1 MLLSVK
7 HTRRNI
13 LVELKAINGGQF
25 QAMVQVGANR
35 LNQNAEFVNSLNVFP
50 VPDGDTGTNMDLS
63 MTSGAKAVR
72 EATTEHVGELAA
84 ILSKGLLMGARGNSG
99 VILSQL
105 FRGFSKKI
113 EDKEELN
120 AQDLADAFK
129 NGVEV
134 AYKAVMKPV
143 EGTILT
149 VSRGAAIAAEKKAKE
164 SDDALEVMEA
174 ALKGAKKALAKTPDM
189 LPVLKEVG
197 VVDSGGQGLVFIYEG
212 FVESLSGKVVES
224 EIYQPSPAQMEEMV
238 NAEHHR
244 SVQSHMSTEDIKFGY
259 CTEIMV
265 KIGEGPTVDSTFDY
279 DTFRNYLNEIGDS
292 LLVVADDEIIKVH
305 VHTEQPG
312 EVMNYGQKFG
322 SLIKIKVD
330 NMRLQHESLLD
341 TPSVPAVE
349 EPKEKVTYGII
360 SIAAGKGVQD
370 LFSSMGVNHVISGGQ
385 TMNPSTE
392 DIMLAIQSV
401 NAENVIIL
409 PNNKNIFMAADQAA
423 EVSDVPTIVIPSKT
437 ISQGMTALLGFN
449 DQVSLEENQKNMLE
463 MLEGVTS
470 GQVTTAVRDTSID
483 GVEIKKDD
491 NLGMVEGK
499 IVVSMP
505 SRFDASLETLKQMI
519 DDDTEIV
526 TILIGE
532 DGTSEEASLLEEA
545 LLEMDSDLEVEI
557 HQGDQP
563 VYPYLFAAE

>member
-1 MLLSVK
+1 
-7 HTRRNI
+7 
-13 LVELKAINGGQF
+13 
-25 QAMVQVGANR
+25 MVQAGANR

-72 EATTEHVGELAA
+72 DSTSEHVGELAG

-99 VILSQL
+99 VILSQI
-105 FRGFSKKI
+105 FRGFSKEI
-113 EDKEELN
+113 VTEEELT
-120 AQDLADAFK
+120 AQALADAFK
-129 NGVEV
+129 NGVET

-149 VSRGAAIAAEKKAKE
+149 VSRGAAIAAEKKAKN
-164 SDDALEVMEA
+164 SDDCIEVMEA

-197 VVDSGGQGLVFIYEG
+197 VVDSGGQGLVFVYEG
-212 FVESLSGKVVES
+212 FFESLSGKVVES
-224 EIYQPSPAQMEEMV
+224 DLHQPTPGQMDAMV

-244 SVQSHMSTEDIKFGY
+244 SVSGAVATEDIKFGY

-265 KIGEGPTVDSTFDY
+265 RIGEGPTVDSEFDY
-279 DTFRNYLNEIGDS
+279 DTFRNYLNELGDS

-330 NMRLQHESLLD
+330 NMRVQHETILEHEGA
-341 TPSVPAVE
+341 PE
-349 EPKEKVTYGII
+349 KPKERVPYGVI
-360 SIAAGKGVQD
+360 SVAAGNGVQE
-370 LFSSMGVNHVISGGQ
+370 LFRSMGANYIISGGQ

-392 DIMLAIQSV
+392 DILKAIDAV
-401 NAENVIIL
+401 HAEKVIIL

-423 EVSDVPTIVIPSKT
+423 EVSEIPAIVVPSKT

-449 DQVSLEENQKNMLE
+449 DQVSLEENESAMRDMLE
-463 MLEGVTS
+463 DVVS

-483 GVEIKKDD
+483 GVEITKDD
-491 NLGMVEGK
+491 FIGMIEGK
-499 IVVSMP
+499 IVVSNP
-505 SRFDASLETLKQMI
+505 DRLEASLETLKGMLQ
-519 DDDTEIV
+519 DDSEIV
-526 TILIGE
+526 TIIIGE
-532 DGTSEEASLLEEA
+532 DGEQEEAERLEEA
-545 LLEMDSDLEVEI
+545 LMAIDEELEVEI